1 MYVPTKPKI
10 HRSTLTG
17 YGYAFKMQRY
27 TRQKVNPYLIFTP
40 TTIFKRK
47 FICRIIISSSSCFF
61 LALCLCPF
69 FLLGERELSKRESDG
84 AMEKWVKRWNKI
96 SIENLCL
103 WHWCWSFIFDVVWCG
118 LLVVVIFRF
127 DSLTHSNLFLS
138 LAFVLSI
145 CFAVFLLLLFHSLT
159 FNASFGSIAMV
170 AATKIDEL
178 FVFSALMLFSMSIF

>member
-1 MYVPTKPKI
+1 MVMPLKCNDIRDRKW
-10 HRSTLTG
+10 TLIW
-17 YGYAFKMQRY
+17 YSHQR
-27 TRQKVNPYLIFTP
+27 PYLNVNLFAV
-40 TTIFKRK
+40 
-47 FICRIIISSSSCFF
+47 
-61 LALCLCPF
+61 LL
-69 FLLGERELSKRESDG
+69 FLLLRVFFWLSVSVLSFSWVKESWARERERER

>member
-1 MYVPTKPKI
+1 MVMPLKCNDIRDRKW
-10 HRSTLTG
+10 TLIW
-17 YGYAFKMQRY
+17 YSHQR
-27 TRQKVNPYLIFTP
+27 PYLNVNLFAVLL
-40 TTIFKRK
+40 FLLLRV
-47 FICRIIISSSSCFF
+47 FF

-127 DSLTHSNLFLS
+127 DSLTHSNFFLS